1 MQNKPAK
8 QTEAEFV
15 KFINANSE
23 KVKALAALSK
33 MTESEKLE
41 LIKQFKAA
49 K

>member
-1 MQNKPAK
+1 MQDTN
-8 QTEAEFV
+8 TEHAQSEFV

-23 KVKALAALSK
+23 EVKAIAALNA

-41 LIKQFKAA
+41 LIKQFMAA